1 MASTTILTFPSNLPN
16 QQVPTFVGNGSKLEH
31 PDLQMVFWGPNF
43 PANGPLSVG
52 SVMQAVNSIVT
63 GPYME
68 GMKQYGYI
76 GPVNVRQ
83 PIVNTGN
90 PNINYPGLGLNV
102 SQEPSVMNAVQG
114 LVDNMVSND
123 TMGDV
128 SSNHD
133 LIVMVVIDPTIRF
146 PQNEDGVGNITT
158 VLGAHAKYEKPRFL
172 APAIRFSQGF
182 VCTQP
187 FGKLSAFDQFTATFS
202 HELVES
208 ISNPFNGSGW
218 VQTVPA
224 PVGGA
229 GEIGDVCNNL
239 SCVVDGIAVQPYWG
253 VQQAACILPTETRQ
267 TFLTQRLT
275 KHVNTDSPKEF
286 AQVDLGPLC
295 GSGNF
300 DYVERS
306 WDNAV
311 TLTATHT
318 GYEVPLFQWSIN
330 NVVVPAGNST
340 VTVACT
346 WQAPTKPGPFS
357 QQFVDVASD
366 HLPSVFAA
374 GAGGGGV
381 AVPAQMKVED
391 AGAGEPVAVAD
402 PALLADPAAAGD
414 PAVVA
419 DPAVAAS
426 PVADGQSGFVTQ
438 NANVAAL
445 RRSRVQ
451 HNKPSAPAGALQ
463 DSGLFK
469 DVITEKGRQF
479 GGVFKDAPQL
489 NFAVPTAN
497 RPRTATIRVTA
508 FSSVLVVEC
517 GPGEGNN
524 FFDVE
529 CQVVENWEGIPGTT
543 MTTLKKSSTTVSMDV
558 QEILW
563 GTAFQQANSDCE
575 KKRHLAA
582 GGGVNP
588 GIPHDPGG
596 PVENQVNEAERLRQI
611 RQAGGVQQVN
621 EVNQG
626 RGVNRIKELNNLK

>member
-1 MASTTILTFPSNLPN
+1 MPSTTILTFPSSLPG

-52 SVMQAVNSIVT
+52 RVMQAVTSIVT
-63 GPYME
+63 GPYLE

-90 PNINYPGLGLNV
+90 PNISYPGLGLNV

-123 TMGDV
+123 AMGDV

-133 LIVMVVIDPTIRF
+133 LIVMVVIDPTVPF

-158 VLGAHAKYEKPRFL
+158 VFGAHGKYEKPRVL
-172 APAIRFSQGF
+172 APAIRFSEGF
-182 VCTQP
+182 VCTQS
-187 FGKLSAFDQFTATFS
+187 FGKLSGFDQFTTTFS

-224 PVGGA
+224 SVGGA

-239 SCVVDGIAVQPYWG
+239 SCVVDSIAVQPYWG
-253 VQQAACILPTETRQ
+253 VQQAACILPTETRL
-267 TFLTQRLT
+267 TSLTQQLT
-275 KHVNTDSPKEF
+275 KHVNTDSPTEF

-295 GSGNF
+295 GRGNF
-300 DYVERS
+300 DFVERS

-318 GYEVPLFQWSIN
+318 GYQVPLFQWLIN
-330 NVVVPAGNST
+330 NVAVPAGNST

-346 WQAPTKPGPFS
+346 WQAPTSPSPLL
-357 QQFVDVASD
+357 QQFVNVVPA
-366 HLPSVFAA
+366 HLGLKFAA
-374 GAGGGGV
+374 GADGGAESV
-381 AVPAQMKVED
+381 QA
-391 AGAGEPVAVAD
+391 AVAD
-402 PALLADPAAAGD
+402 SPVRDSP
-414 PAVVA
+414 
-419 DPAVAAS
+419 VAAS
-426 PVADGQSGFVTQ
+426 SVADGQAGFVTQ
-438 NANVAAL
+438 TANVPAL
-445 RRSRVQ
+445 QTLGVEL
-451 HNKPSAPAGALQ
+451 NTPSALTGALQ
-463 DSGLFK
+463 QPGLFK
-469 DVITEKGRQF
+469 DVISEKEPQL
-479 GGVFKDAPQL
+479 GGVLKPVPQL
-489 NFAVPTAN
+489 NFAVPIAN
-497 RPRTATIRVTA
+497 RPKTATIRVTA

-543 MTTLKKSSTTVSMDV
+543 PTTQKNSSTTVSMDV

-563 GTAFQQANSDCE
+563 GTAFQQASKDCDE
-575 KKRHLAA
+575 KRHQAA
-582 GGGVNP
+582 GGGVIP
-588 GIPHDPGG
+588 GIPVNPGG
-596 PVENQVNEAERLRQI
+596 PVENQVNQAERLRQI
-611 RQAGGVQQVN
+611 NQAGGVQHVN
-621 EVNQG
+621 EVSQEKGINQ
-626 RGVNRIKELNNLK
+626 VNELNNLK

>member
-90 PNINYPGLGLNV
+90 PNIGFPPLGLNV
-102 SQEPSVMNAVQG
+102 SQEPSVMNAVNG

-133 LIVMVVIDPTIRF
+133 LIVMVVIDPTIPF

-158 VLGAHAKYEKPRFL
+158 VLGAHGKYEKPRFL
-172 APAIRFSQGF
+172 APAIRFSEGF

-187 FGKLSAFDQFTATFS
+187 FGKLSAFDQFTTTFS

-218 VQTVPA
+218 VQTVPPA
-224 PVGGA
+224 VGGA

-253 VQQAACILPTETRQ
+253 VQQGACILPTETRQ
-267 TFLTQRLT
+267 TFLQQQIT

-330 NVVVPAGNST
+330 NVVVPAGNSKA
-340 VTVACT
+340 TVACT
-346 WQAPTKPGPFS
+346 WQSPTKPSSFS
-357 QQFVDVASD
+357 QHLVDTVSD
-366 HLPSVFAA
+366 HLPSVLAA
-374 GAGGGGV
+374 AAGGGAG
-381 AVPAQMKVED
+381 AVPGQMHVEH
-391 AGAGEPVAVAD
+391 AVGGEPVAVAS
-402 PALLADPAAAGD
+402 L
-414 PAVVA
+414 
-419 DPAVAAS
+419 
-426 PVADGQSGFVTQ
+426 VADGQSGSVTHH
-438 NANVAAL
+438 ANVAAL
-445 RRSRVQ
+445 HASGVEL
-451 HNKPSAPAGALQ
+451 NKPSAGAVHAA
-463 DSGLFK
+463 GLFK
-469 DVITEKGRQF
+469 DVITEKGHQF

-489 NFAVPTAN
+489 NFAVPIAN
-497 RPRTATIRVTA
+497 RPKTATIRVTA

-563 GTAFQQANSDCE
+563 GTAFKQANSDCE

-582 GGGVNP
+582 GGGGNP

-596 PVENQVNEAERLRQI
+596 PVENQVHEAERVKQI
-611 RQAGGVQQVN
+611 LQAGGVQKVN
-621 EVNQG
+621 EVNQH
-626 RGVNRIKELNNLK
+626 RAISQVKELNKSK

>member
-1 MASTTILTFPSNLPN
+1 MASTTILTFPSNLPG
-16 QQVPTFVGNGSKLEH
+16 QQVPTFVGNGSKIEH
-31 PDLQMVFWGPNF
+31 PDLQMVFWGPSF

-63 GPYME
+63 GPYLE
-68 GMKQYGYI
+68 GMKQYGYV

-90 PNINYPGLGLNV
+90 PNISYPALGLNAN
-102 SQEPSVMNAVQG
+102 QEASVMNAVQG

-133 LIVMVVIDPTIRF
+133 LIVMVVIDPTIPF

-158 VLGAHAKYEKPRFL
+158 VLGAHGKYEKPRFL

-187 FGKLSAFDQFTATFS
+187 FGKLSAFDQFTTTFS

-218 VQTVPA
+218 VQTVPP

-229 GEIGDVCNNL
+229 GEIGDVCNNV
-239 SCVVDGIAVQPYWG
+239 SCVVDSIAVQPYWG

-267 TFLTQRLT
+267 TFLTQQLT
-275 KHVNTDSPKEF
+275 RHVNTDSPKEYAF
-286 AQVDLGPLC
+286 VDLGPLC

-311 TLTATHT
+311 TLTATHA
-318 GYEVPLFQWSIN
+318 GYQVPLFQWSIN
-330 NVVVPAGNST
+330 NVAVPAGKST
-340 VTVACT
+340 VTVPCT
-346 WQAPTKPGPFS
+346 WQSPTNASSFS
-357 QQFVDVASD
+357 RRLVDSESN
-366 HLPSVFAA
+366 HLPMVFAA
-374 GAGGGGV
+374 GVGGGGM
-381 AVPAQMKVED
+381 AAPAPMNVEEARVGGPA
-391 AGAGEPVAVAD
+391 AGAAPM
-402 PALLADPAAAGD
+402 LAAG
-414 PAVVA
+414 
-419 DPAVAAS
+419 S
-426 PVADGQSGFVTQ
+426 QADGQSGTITQ
-438 NANVAAL
+438 QANVAGLHIA
-445 RRSRVQ
+445 RGAFDKTS
-451 HNKPSAPAGALQ
+451 AGAGELHTP
-463 DSGLFK
+463 GLLK
-469 DVITEKGRQF
+469 EALTEKEPNF
-479 GGVFKDAPQL
+479 GALLNQSQL
-489 NFAVPTAN
+489 NFGTPVED
-497 RPRTATIRVTA
+497 RPKTATIRVTA
-508 FSSVLVVEC
+508 FSSVLIVEC

-529 CQVVENWEGIPGTT
+529 CQVVENWDGLPGTT
-543 MTTLKKSSTTVSMDV
+543 TTTLKKASTTVSMDV

-563 GTAFQQANSDCE
+563 GEAFQQANSDCQ
-575 KKRHLAA
+575 KKRNMAA
-582 GGGVNP
+582 GGGANP

-596 PVENQVNEAERLRQI
+596 PVENQVNEAERMREIL
-611 RQAGGVQQVN
+611 QAGGVQQVN
-621 EVNQG
+621 EATQG
-626 RGVNRIKELNNLK
+626 RVFNPVKNLNNQK

>member
-1 MASTTILTFPSNLPN
+1 MPSTTILTFPSSLPG

-52 SVMQAVNSIVT
+52 RVMQAVTSIVT
-63 GPYME
+63 GPYLE

-90 PNINYPGLGLNV
+90 PNISYPGLGLNV

-123 TMGDV
+123 AMGDV

-133 LIVMVVIDPTIRF
+133 LIVMVVIDPTVPF

-158 VLGAHAKYEKPRFL
+158 VFGAHGKYEKPRVL
-172 APAIRFSQGF
+172 APAIRFSEGF
-182 VCTQP
+182 VCTQS
-187 FGKLSAFDQFTATFS
+187 FGKLSGFDQFTTTFS

-224 PVGGA
+224 SVGGA

-239 SCVVDGIAVQPYWG
+239 SCVVDSIAVQPYWG
-253 VQQAACILPTETRQ
+253 VQQAACILPTETRL
-267 TFLTQRLT
+267 TSLTQQLT
-275 KHVNTDSPKEF
+275 KHVNTDSPTEF

-295 GSGNF
+295 GRGNF
-300 DYVERS
+300 DFVERS

-318 GYEVPLFQWSIN
+318 GYQVPLFQWLIN
-330 NVVVPAGNST
+330 NVAVPAGNST

-346 WQAPTKPGPFS
+346 WQAPTSPSPLL
-357 QQFVDVASD
+357 QQFVNVVPA
-366 HLPSVFAA
+366 HLGLKFAA
-374 GAGGGGV
+374 GADGGAESV
-381 AVPAQMKVED
+381 QA
-391 AGAGEPVAVAD
+391 AVAD
-402 PALLADPAAAGD
+402 SPVRDSP
-414 PAVVA
+414 
-419 DPAVAAS
+419 VAAS
-426 PVADGQSGFVTQ
+426 PVTASSVADGQAGFVTKT
-438 NANVAAL
+438 ANVAAL
-445 RRSRVQ
+445 QTSGVAL
-451 HNKPSAPAGALQ
+451 NTPSALTGALQ
-463 DSGLFK
+463 LPGLFK
-469 DVITEKGRQF
+469 DVISEKEPQL
-479 GGVFKDAPQL
+479 GGVLKPVPQL
-489 NFAVPTAN
+489 NFAVPIAN
-497 RPRTATIRVTA
+497 RPKTATIRVTA

-543 MTTLKKSSTTVSMDV
+543 PTTQKNSSTTVSMDV

-563 GTAFQQANSDCE
+563 GKAFQQASKDCDE
-575 KKRHLAA
+575 KRHQAA
-582 GGGVNP
+582 GGGVIP
-588 GIPHDPGG
+588 GIPVNPGG
-596 PVENQVNEAERLRQI
+596 PVENQVNQAERLRQI
-611 RQAGGVQQVN
+611 NQAGGVQHVN
-621 EVNQG
+621 EVSQEKGINQ
-626 RGVNRIKELNNLK
+626 VNELNNLK